1 MIWKKVASGMTFS
14 TGAAG
19 ADKDW
24 PLAVQDWGLQV
35 KEVIYA
41 IFSCS
46 QTANV
51 EIGALHKEGPNPDS
65 NYFVTHSTAIAL
77 AVPAAAA
84 PILIKG
90 KTDAAAG
97 PLMPYFT
104 PVVRVGSTGA
114 SVESFTGDVYVG
126 GKPF

>member
-1 MIWKKVASGMTFS
+1 MIWIKVASGMTFA

-24 PLAVQDWGLQV
+24 PLAVQDWGLRV
-35 KEVIYA
+35 KDVVYA
-41 IFSCS
+41 IFSSS

-51 EIGALHKEGPNPDS
+51 EIGAIHKEGPNPDS
-65 NYFVTHSTAIAL
+65 NYFVAHSTPIAL
-77 AVPAAAA
+77 AVPGAA
-84 PILIKG
+84 PILVKG
-90 KTDAAAG
+90 KTDPAAG

-104 PVVRVGSTGA
+104 PVIRVGSTGA
-114 SVESFTGDVYVG
+114 TVESFTGDVYVG